1 MGSFIMSASLF
12 ASPLLGIIIG
22 LIVLIIVKKKL
33 KEIEVSNIY
42 DWFKNQIKKH
52 GKTLTAMGG
61 GAGIAVMMGAI

>member
-42 DWFKNQIKKH
+42 DWFKNQLKNMEK
-52 GKTLTAMGG
+52 L
-61 GAGIAVMMGAI
+61 